1 MRHVVFVAPLMRDA
15 TLRFIRAIARLDGIV
30 LSLISSNGADHLP
43 PDLKEHVQSVAKIGN
58 AMDPGQ
64 IALAAKSLMRE
75 NGPIHRLFGALEE
88 LQVPIAK
95 ARDFLNIEGMRTQA
109 AINFRE
115 KAQMKTVF
123 RQHGIPCAH
132 HCLVKDAKDAYDFA
146 EKVGFP
152 LVVKPPAGAGAKNT
166 FTVETMERL
175 KDYMEVYQ
183 PSASNPV
190 LLEEFIQGDEHTFE
204 GISINGELQW
214 HSLCRYYPTP
224 LEVLKNPWIKWCVLL
239 PRELDHEKWHEIRQ
253 LNRKALKCLGLGTGL
268 THMEWFRRHKDG
280 SIAISEVGA
289 RPPGAQIMT
298 LMSYAH
304 DKNFYHAWAELMVF
318 DRFEAP
324 ERRYAA
330 GAAFLRG
337 IGQGRV
343 KAIHGIEKARQEVGS
358 LVMEAKL
365 PQIGQPSSPS
375 YEGEG
380 YVLVRHPD
388 TEIVKQALHKL
399 ISTIQI
405 EYA

>member
-15 TLRFIRAIARLDGIV
+15 TLRLVRAIARLDGIV
-30 LSLISSNGADHLP
+30 LSLISAHGPEHLP
-43 PDLKEHVQSVAKIGN
+43 PDLEDQVKSVAKVGN

-64 IALAAKSLMRE
+64 VALAAKSLIRE
-75 NGPIHRLFGALEE
+75 NGPIDRLFGALEE

-95 ARDFLNIEGMRTQA
+95 VRDFLNIDGMRTQE

-123 RQHGIPCAH
+123 RQHGVPCAH
-132 HCLVKDAKDAYDFA
+132 HCLVTASPQAIEFA
-146 EKVGFP
+146 ERVGFP
-152 LVVKPPAGAGAKNT
+152 LVVKPPAGAGARNT
-166 FTVETMERL
+166 FTVENMDGLR
-175 KDYMEVYQ
+175 DYMKVYQ
-183 PSASNPV
+183 PSTANPV
-190 LLEEFIQGDEHTFE
+190 LLEEFIQGDEYTFE
-204 GISINGELQW
+204 AISIRGKLHW

-239 PRELDHEKWHEIRQ
+239 PKELDDPKWNEIRK
-253 LNRKALKCLGLGTGL
+253 LNQQALQSLGMGTGL
-268 THMEWFRRHKDG
+268 SHMEWFRRRKDG

-318 DRFEAP
+318 DRFEVP

-388 TEIVKQALHKL
+388 TEVVKQALRKL